1 MKNKWKK
8 EPKCKCG
15 CKHKKAET
23 IINQT
28 LDDIFGDI
36 LALATDGSTVSIKEL
51 LEGTSDKKLAESNLK
66 KATELMNKEIAK
78 QMEKVSK
85 GERKILC
92 DSPVK
97 VNDENVKDDSFIKDL
112 DEAFKRYEEDK
123 KTSEINVPNAFRA
136 KDLKAK
142 IVPTVRLINVNKTV
156 SEMLAVIY
164 DKIKKNAKDH
174 SLYIDFGDK
183 EWDKWLEKV
192 RPQTLEKVSD
202 RIANHLDLNGFD
214 VDVDFAIDNKE
225 VFMTL
230 NIEW

>member
-23 IINQT
+23 ILNKT

-97 VNDENVKDDSFIKDL
+97 VNDENVEIKGNQLL
-112 DEAFKRYEEDK
+112 DESNNLKQMKTREWDMCKQKCMEQNNVKIISKEEIK
-123 KTSEINVPNAFRA
+123 PII
-136 KDLKAK
+136 K
-142 IVPTVRLINVNKTV
+142 IVKNK
-156 SEMLAVIY
+156 
-164 DKIKKNAKDH
+164 
-174 SLYIDFGDK
+174 FGDK
-183 EWDKWLEKV
+183 
-192 RPQTLEKVSD
+192 
-202 RIANHLDLNGFD
+202 F
-214 VDVDFAIDNKE
+214 
-225 VFMTL
+225 
-230 NIEW
+230 IEQFKLK